1 MKMFVTERRKLIVN
15 LLKENKRVTVKDL
28 ATQLRVSEATLR
40 SDLNQLEMEGLLKR
54 THGGGVLNEEF
65 KNISTNENNF
75 YIREKKNKNE
85 KIKIAEE
92 AIKTIDSKQ
101 CILLDGSSTVLELAK
116 ILKTLPIQ
124 LTVLTSGLQTAL
136 ELKDNPQITVI
147 LIGGVVTKGSN
158 TIEGTMGLSI
168 LRHINIDTMYT
179 SANGFTITSGLTDF
193 NLYEVA
199 LKQEMIKRAN
209 KVIGLIDSTKIGVTS
224 SAVFATIDDIDCII
238 TDKQIET
245 EVTTEIMK
253 NGVNL
258 ITAN

>member
-1 MKMFVTERRKLIVN
+1 MKMFVSERRNLIVK

-28 ATQLRVSEATLR
+28 AEQISVSEATLR
-40 SDLNQLEMEGLLKR
+40 ADLNQLEMEGLLKR
-54 THGGGVLNEEF
+54 THGGGVLNEE
-65 KNISTNENNF
+65 NNHDTNF
-75 YIREKKNKNE
+75 YVREKRNKNE
-85 KIKIAEE
+85 KRKIAEKALE
-92 AIKTIDSKQ
+92 TLESKQ
-101 CILLDGSSTVLELAK
+101 CILMDGSSTVLELAK

-158 TIEGTMGLSI
+158 TIEGTLGLNI

-224 SAVFATIDDIDCII
+224 SAVFATIDEIDCII
-238 TDKQIET
+238 TDKQIEA
-245 EVTTEIMK
+245 ELTTEMMR
-253 NGVNL
+253 NGVTL
-258 ITAN
+258 INA